1 MKTTDELTI
10 EEQQQYWGNEIALFG
25 KYLAEEGKLKAD
37 TIDKHVGRMHF
48 MTTIYFINYE
58 IDYDQLQSETIID
71 FLGRFYISD
80 VLSSSKSEIGGY
92 LPSIKKWVQF
102 LLQSEKISA
111 KQCTEILQVCKH
123 KEFFMER
130 FEQYMDADYEES
142 LEDWHYSND
151 IEAYLATQAT
161 ESAPIKVEMRPI
173 VVDKS
178 LLEQW
183 MDEKT
188 TVPQIVADYQKFLTA
203 VQDTRRL
210 KLTPSRHHLPRKFWK
225 ELDERLDLQL
235 FHKLTLNQDNV
246 PLFQFFF
253 YAAQHLG
260 LIAEIKQQCV
270 ITHQAD
276 GFLALTGEE
285 QAVVLLDTLWN
296 KIGWEMLQETNEGGR
311 PEVTQASRA
320 RIAQVLASWPVDE
333 PQDAYSDWMRNKLKG
348 ELFNG
353 STDVFLHSVIPVLE
367 RFGLVRA
374 QFKPQ
379 SEITHTF
386 ERVPIQMAVTD
397 AGIRVFR
404 YFQNQRK
411 SSEVSNVKRR
421 LDPISQL
428 LISMEEDS
436 RPIQIEK
443 RPGRN
448 EPCPCG
454 SGKKFKRCCL

>member
-1 MKTTDELTI
+1 MKTTGELTM
-10 EEQQQYWGNEIALFG
+10 EEQQQYWENEIVLFG

-37 TIDKHVGRMHF
+37 TIEKHVDRMQF
-48 MTTIYFINYE
+48 MTTVYFINYE
-58 IDYDQLQSETIID
+58 IDYEQLQGETIVD
-71 FLGRFYISD
+71 FLGRFYISK
-80 VLSSSKSEIGGY
+80 VLSSTKSDISAY

-111 KQCTEILQVCKH
+111 NQCAEVLEVCKH

-142 LEDWHYSND
+142 LEDWHYTND
-151 IEAYLATQAT
+151 MEAYLAAQAS
-161 ESAPIKVEMRPI
+161 ESAPIMVEMRPI
-173 VVDKS
+173 LADKK

-183 MDEKT
+183 VDDRT
-188 TVPQIVADYQKFLTA
+188 AVPQIVADFQKFLA
-203 VQDTRRL
+203 SLQDAKSL
-210 KLTPSRHHLPRKFWK
+210 KLTPSRQHLPRKFWK
-225 ELDERLDLQL
+225 ELDEKLGWEL
-235 FHKLTLNQDNV
+235 FYKPTLNQDNV

-253 YAAQHLG
+253 YTAQQLG
-260 LIAEIKQQCV
+260 LIAGIKQQCI
-270 ITHQAD
+270 ITQQAD
-276 GFLALTGEE
+276 GFLALTDKE
-285 QAVVLLDTLWN
+285 QAVVMLDMLWN
-296 KIGWEMLQETNEGGR
+296 KIGWEKLQETNEGGR

-320 RIAQVLASWPVDE
+320 RIAQVLGSWPVDE
-333 PQDAYSDWMRNKLKG
+333 PQDNHSDWMRNKLKG

-379 SEITHTF
+379 TEITYTF
-386 ERVPIQMAVTD
+386 ERTPTQMAVTD
-397 AGIRVFR
+397 SGIRVFR
-404 YFQNQRK
+404 YFQNQRNHAVV
-411 SSEVSNVKRR
+411 SSGKKR
-421 LDPISQL
+421 LDPISDL
-428 LISMEEDS
+428 FISMNGQV
-436 RPIQIEK
+436 PIQVES

>member
-1 MKTTDELTI
+1 MKTTNELTM
-10 EEQQQYWGNEIALFG
+10 EEQQQYWENEIALFG
-25 KYLAEEGKLKAD
+25 KYLADEGKLKAD
-37 TIDKHVGRMHF
+37 TIDKHMDRMQF
-48 MTTIYFINYE
+48 MTTVYFDNYE
-58 IDYDQLQSETIID
+58 IDYDQLQGETIID
-71 FLGRFYISD
+71 FLGRFYIST
-80 VLSSSKSEIGGY
+80 VLNSSKSDITAY

-111 KQCTEILQVCKH
+111 QQCAEVLDVCKN
-123 KEFFMER
+123 KEFFLER
-130 FEQYMDADYEES
+130 FEQYMEADSELA
-142 LEDWHYSND
+142 LEDWHNSND
-151 IEAYLATQAT
+151 IKAYLAIQAS
-161 ESAPIKVEMRPI
+161 ESAPIVAKQIPI
-173 VVDKS
+173 LVDKR

-183 MDEKT
+183 MAEKT
-188 TVPQIVADYQKFLTA
+188 DVPQIIADFQMFLA
-203 VQDTRRL
+203 SLQDAKSL
-210 KLTPSRHHLPRKFWK
+210 KLTTTRKHLPRKFWK
-225 ELDERLDLQL
+225 ELNEKLNWQL
-235 FHKLTLNQDNV
+235 FHKETLNQDNV

-276 GFLALTGEE
+276 GFLALTDEE
-285 QAVVLLDTLWN
+285 QAAILLDALWN
-296 KIGWEMLQETNEGGR
+296 NVAWAQLQESNDGGR

-367 RFGLVRA
+367 RFGLVQA

-379 SEITHTF
+379 SEITYAF
-386 ERVPIQMAVTD
+386 ERAPIQMAVTD

-411 SSEVSNVKRR
+411 PAIVSRGNER
-421 LDPISQL
+421 LDPFSDIF
-428 LISMEEDS
+428 ISMLDPM
-436 RPIQIEK
+436 PIQVES